1 MPAVRC
7 LFLTGLSLLVL
18 LVGAPAWALD
28 PARKVDEYTIS
39 RWTMEDGLSHN
50 LVHAI
55 QQDADGYLW
64 TGTWEGAAR
73 FNGRTFEIHT
83 GLDDATLPDP
93 GLRALRV
100 LRSGEL
106 VAGGSR
112 GGLASRTAKTAVER
126 KDAFRTAFIS
136 GPPGAPAP
144 RW

>member
-55 QQDADGYLW
+55 QQDADGYAPEIGHSKGFPVGRDPK
-64 TGTWEGAAR
+64 TNTTWVAHCYATVGVAR
-73 FNGRTFEIHT
+73 DTDTDSGN
-83 GLDDATLPDP
+83 DP
-93 GLRALRV
+93 
-100 LRSGEL
+100 RSICVGKFP
-106 VAGGSR
+106 VSR
-112 GGLASRTAKTAVER
+112 PL
-126 KDAFRTAFIS
+126 
-136 GPPGAPAP
+136 
-144 RW
+144 